1 MVQDETIRA
10 LAEGLREMIGAANKV
25 RKLLVIEG
33 TTNVIEEIGRLSL
46 QAASLIDEYTKLP
59 FIGGL

>member
-1 MVQDETIRA
+1 MVQDETIRT

-25 RKLLVIEG
+25 RDLLVIEG

-46 QAASLIDEYTKLP
+46 QAASLIDEYTKLT

>member
-25 RKLLVIEG
+25 RNLLLVEG
-33 TTNVIEEIGRLSL
+33 TTDVIEEIGRLSL

>member
-1 MVQDETIRA
+1 MVQDETIRT
-10 LAEGLREMIGAANKV
+10 LAESLREMIGAANKV
-25 RKLLVIEG
+25 PNLLVIED

-59 FIGGL
+59 FIGEL